1 MMNKGSMLAYGMQVV
16 TQKVSIIYVSES
28 HGKLCQKFGL
38 LSTNANS
45 TWLVTYNCGVSQL
58 LGCCNIFWDI
68 GYCLA
73 NFCLSFCR
81 TRV

>member
-45 TWLVTYNCGVSQL
+45 
-58 LGCCNIFWDI
+58 
-68 GYCLA
+68 A
-73 NFCLSFCR
+73 
-81 TRV
+81 